1 MNSTLYTSSLRAVIF
16 DLDGV
21 LVDTARFHDQAWA
34 ELALGLGYVLTDTD
48 RHALK
53 GRSRADSLEY
63 LLEQAGWND
72 ADPSQKSRWLQAKNA
87 RYLELV
93 EALTPQDAAQ
103 GALVLLDQLKS
114 QGIKTALGSAS
125 QNAAKVLQKIGL
137 DSCFDTVVDGTR
149 TTRSKPD
156 PQVFWMAAQDLG
168 CEPAHCAVV
177 EDALAGV
184 QAALAGGFL
193 TIGLGDA
200 SVLLGAHR
208 VVHQFSELS
217 VQGLQAWHFA
227 FNHNNT

>member
-1 MNSTLYTSSLRAVIF
+1 MNSTLYTSSLQAVIF

-34 ELALGLGYVLTDTD
+34 ELALGLGYVLTETD

-63 LLEQAGWND
+63 LLEKAGWND

-114 QGIKTALGSAS
+114 QVSKRLWVRLAKTLPRFCKRSVWILAL
-125 QNAAKVLQKIGL
+125 I
-137 DSCFDTVVDGTR
+137 
-149 TTRSKPD
+149 PW
-156 PQVFWMAAQDLG
+156 WM
-168 CEPAHCAVV
+168 EPAPHAPNRIPRFS
-177 EDALAGV
+177 GW
-184 QAALAGGFL
+184 
-193 TIGLGDA
+193 
-200 SVLLGAHR
+200 LLR
-208 VVHQFSELS
+208 I
-217 VQGLQAWHFA
+217 
-227 FNHNNT
+227 